1 MLNYLLM
8 SESISLINHKI
19 DEIIAKENFQD
30 SLVTTYD
37 LDEKD
42 LNDLLED
49 VDTISFLTPKKVIVG
64 KNFKILEKEE
74 EEKITRLIKYLENP
88 QDTVLLI
95 LTTSKLDERRKIT
108 KELLKHL
115 SPLKL
120 EESSINIIKD
130 KFKDY
135 KIDNKTI
142 NLLDTYY
149 HDDLER
155 LIRECDKLKLA
166 FIDDKIV
173 TYSKARELLLKPN
186 NNQDNLSFDLVRAIS
201 LKDKKQ
207 AITIYN
213 ELLSYNIESY
223 AIMGLL
229 ESQYRLLY
237 QVKILSKNNL
247 NNYDIG
253 KILDVHPFRVKKTLE
268 LTRYYSLKE
277 IRKIIKDLA
286 KIDFNIKSGAL
297 DNSLVLELLLLNIKD
312 M

>member
-74 EEKITRLIKYLENP
+74 EEKIVRLIKYLENP

-173 TYSKARELLLKPN
+173 TYSKAFELLLKPN
-186 NNQDNLSFDLVRAIS
+186 NNLDNLSFDLVRTIS

-277 IRKIIKDLA
+277 IRKIIKDLT
-286 KIDFNIKSGAL
+286 KRDFNIKSGAL
-297 DNSLVLELLLLNIKD
+297 DNSLVLELLLLNIKE
-312 M
+312 

>member
-1 MLNYLLM
+1 MLNYLIM
-8 SESISLINHKI
+8 SDSISLINHKI
-19 DEIIAKENFQD
+19 EELVKKENFQD
-30 SLVTTYD
+30 SLITTYD

-49 VDTISFLTPKKVIVG
+49 VDTISFLTPKKVIIG
-64 KNFKILEKEE
+64 RNFKVLEKDE
-74 EEKITRLIKYLENP
+74 EEKIVRLIKYLENP

-95 LTTSKLDERRKIT
+95 LTCSKLDERRKIT
-108 KELLKHL
+108 KDLLKQVK
-115 SPLKL
+115 PIKL

-142 NLLDTYY
+142 NLLDNYY

-166 FIDDKIV
+166 FINDKNV
-173 TYSKARELLLKPN
+173 VYSKAFDLLLKPN

-213 ELLSYNIESY
+213 DLLSYNIESY

-268 LTRYYSLKE
+268 LIRYYSLKE

-297 DNSLVLELLLLNIKD
+297 DNSLVLELLLLNIKE
-312 M
+312 

>member
-1 MLNYLLM
+1 M

-95 LTTSKLDERRKIT
+95 LTISKLDERRKIT

-115 SPLKL
+115 SPFKL

>member
-297 DNSLVLELLLLNIKD
+297 DNSLVLELLLLNIKE
-312 M
+312 

>member
-95 LTTSKLDERRKIT
+95 LTISKLDERRKIT

-115 SPLKL
+115 SPFKL

>member
-237 QVKILSKNNL
+237 QVKILSKDNL

-297 DNSLVLELLLLNIKD
+297 DNSLVLELLLLNIKE
-312 M
+312 

>member
-166 FIDDKIV
+166 FINDKNV

-237 QVKILSKNNL
+237 QVKILSKDNL

-297 DNSLVLELLLLNIKD
+297 DNSLVLELLLLNIKE
-312 M
+312 

>member
-173 TYSKARELLLKPN
+173 TYSKAFELLLKPN
-186 NNQDNLSFDLVRAIS
+186 NNLDNLSFDLVRTIS

-297 DNSLVLELLLLNIKD
+297 DNSLVLELLLLNIKE
-312 M
+312 

>member
-135 KIDNKTI
+135 KIDN
-142 NLLDTYY
+142 
-149 HDDLER
+149 
-155 LIRECDKLKLA
+155 
-166 FIDDKIV
+166 
-173 TYSKARELLLKPN
+173 
-186 NNQDNLSFDLVRAIS
+186 
-201 LKDKKQ
+201 
-207 AITIYN
+207 
-213 ELLSYNIESY
+213 
-223 AIMGLL
+223 
-229 ESQYRLLY
+229 
-237 QVKILSKNNL
+237 
-247 NNYDIG
+247 
-253 KILDVHPFRVKKTLE
+253 
-268 LTRYYSLKE
+268 
-277 IRKIIKDLA
+277 
-286 KIDFNIKSGAL
+286 
-297 DNSLVLELLLLNIKD
+297 
-312 M
+312 

>member
-88 QDTVLLI
+88 PGTVLLI

-297 DNSLVLELLLLNIKD
+297 DNSLVLELLLLNIKE
-312 M
+312 

>member
-166 FIDDKIV
+166 FISDKNV
-173 TYSKARELLLKPN
+173 TYSKAFELLLKPN
-186 NNQDNLSFDLVRAIS
+186 NNLDNLSFDLVRTIS

-297 DNSLVLELLLLNIKD
+297 DNSLVLELLLLNIKE
-312 M
+312 

>member
-166 FIDDKIV
+166 FINDKNV

-297 DNSLVLELLLLNIKD
+297 DNSLVLELLLLNIKE
-312 M
+312 

>member
-115 SPLKL
+115 SPFKL

-237 QVKILSKNNL
+237 QVKILSKDNL

-268 LTRYYSLKE
+268 LIRYYSLKE

-297 DNSLVLELLLLNIKD
+297 DNSLVLELLLLNIKE
-312 M
+312 

>member
-115 SPLKL
+115 SPFKL

-297 DNSLVLELLLLNIKD
+297 DNSLVLELLLLNIKE
-312 M
+312 